1 MPRKAKEQSGQ
12 LPVGASLSIEQLV
25 GLSHELQLLR
35 HHPPLVKRS
44 DGKYEGD
51 ILGFVKG
58 LRLSARVIYFLRE
71 RLSSVHLDVSW
82 GHILDKDQKACS
94 PECDIL
100 IHKKGCIRSWN
111 GSKEPIMEFKFVEA
125 SSVLAVISCKSK
137 LRDIDKKYLPSL
149 KKHGVEEVF
158 LFAEC
163 CDESQ
168 KGSLKQRAS
177 RAGYKG
183 LWFLYV
189 ETPDGFVKTDDK
201 ELSDF
206 GHNVL
211 RSVSSRMLS

>member
-12 LPVGASLSIEQLV
+12 LPVGVSLSIEQLV
-25 GLSHELQLLR
+25 GLSRELQLLR

-71 RLSSVHLDVSW
+71 RLSSIDLEVSW
-82 GHILDKDQKACS
+82 GHILDKDEKACS
-94 PECDIL
+94 PECDVL
-100 IHKKGCIRSWN
+100 IHKRGYIRSWN
-111 GSKEPIMEFKFVEA
+111 GNKDPIMEFKFVEA

-137 LRDIDKKYLPSL
+137 LTAIDKDYPTSL
-149 KKHGVEEVF
+149 KKYGVEKVF

-168 KGSLKQRAS
+168 LKSLKQRANK
-177 RAGYKG
+177 AGYKG
-183 LWFLYV
+183 LWFLYSV
-189 ETPDGFVKTDDK
+189 ETSTGFVKIDEPALK
-201 ELSDF
+201 NF
-206 GHNVL
+206 GDEIL
-211 RSVSSRMLS
+211 TSVSS